1 MRVAATGR
9 VAAAAR
15 VAAMNRIA
23 NIAARLPNS
32 VYGDILRLGQRY
44 PHFAVDFFAVDGGA
58 TKVASF
64 IDQRD
69 LTHLLTQAT
78 SNNMALIPTADAQ
91 YGGRLSAHFDGA
103 AAAKY
108 YVSNR
113 PGAAW
118 SFFVNGPFRA
128 YSTVS
133 FTDVGT
139 STQDLHST
147 LATSVAGDT
156 LMRFATS
163 GSFTH
168 SLFRPGV
175 AGLSTA
181 INAAILN
188 TPTLVQVGI
197 LGGSAQRYIKTSQ
210 VAMNTTPLAGTDQVA
225 TQPLSFGA
233 RSGGQLPIR
242 ARVRHIMLMFPA
254 LNASQSDLVEQYIQQ
269 DGGPAP

>member
-1 MRVAATGR
+1 
-9 VAAAAR
+9 
-15 VAAMNRIA
+15 MNRIA

-69 LTHLLTQAT
+69 LTHLLTQPT
-78 SNNMALIPTADAQ
+78 SNNMVLIPTADAQ
-91 YGGRLSAHFDGA
+91 YGGRLSANFDGA

-128 YSTVS
+128 YSTAS
-133 FTDVGT
+133 FSDVT
-139 STQDLHST
+139 TAQDLYST
-147 LATSVAGDT
+147 LNTSVAGDT
-156 LMRFATS
+156 LMRISTVASLAHT
-163 GSFTH
+163 
-168 SLFRPGV
+168 LFRPGQF
-175 AGLSTA
+175 GLNTVNGA
-181 INAAILN
+181 LLLN
-188 TPTLVQVGI
+188 TPTLVQMGI
-197 LGGSAQRYIKTSQ
+197 LGGGSAQRFVKTSQ
-210 VAMNTTPLAGTDQVA
+210 VAIATTTLSGSDQVA

-233 RSGGQLPIR
+233 RSAGQVPIR